1 MTISNSDAFLYKQ
14 AELIQGQFSQFKSWE
29 DRYRFIMKSGKNLK
43 VLPDEYK
50 TSQYEIK
57 GCESQVWLNYEITT
71 GENGLTHCFF
81 YAHSDARIVKGLL
94 WLLLSPLDGLSC
106 QAISAFDVDQYFE
119 NLGLLKHLSPSRGN
133 GLKEIA
139 QQVNEIAKKA
149 Q

>member
-1 MTISNSDAFLYKQ
+1 MTTSNSDAFQYPQ
-14 AELIQGQFSQFKSWE
+14 ARLIEQQFAQFKAWE

-43 VLPDEYK
+43 ALPEQYK
-50 TSQYEIK
+50 TEQYEIK

-71 GENGLTHCFF
+71 GADGLKHCFW
-81 YAHSDARIVKGLL
+81 YAHSEARIVKGLL

-106 QAISAFDVDQYFE
+106 QAIAAFNIDQYFE
-119 NLGLLKHLSPSRGN
+119 KLGLLKHLSPSRGN